1 MIRNFFLNK
10 HVSVKVK
17 EGFTVEGVLIHV
29 DGSLAHNGGIGNLIL
44 SDKTIIRG
52 SHVQHV
58 ALKRWMRNEKN

>member
-1 MIRNFFLNK
+1 MIRSFLNK
-10 HVSVKVK
+10 HVAIRLR
-17 EGFTVEGVLIHV
+17 EGLTIEGMLIHV

-58 ALKRWMRNEKN
+58 ALKR